1 MTRTTLKLKPAAK
14 TVRKA
19 PATRPAPSA
28 ARAPSTTARTG
39 TSRPAGPPRAGAPR
53 PGAAR
58 PAGTHTPN
66 ARPARSDNGPVRQR
80 PAGAAPRDGMPTR
93 PARGPRADGPGRT
106 AERSDTLRPPR
117 PDGAAPR
124 SAARPGSG
132 AVPRPRTAPKPLPD
146 TGERLSKKVMQLK
159 ECSRKEAEQ
168 YIEGGWVQVNGVV
181 IEEPQHRVDRE
192 TITLDPNASLME
204 LTPVTLL
211 LNKPAG
217 HTDGLEELPPA
228 RAGAPARPGAPGR
241 KAPPANARALLT
253 PANHWAGDPTD
264 TRVLKRH
271 FNHLEADVELEN
283 GATGLVVFTQD
294 WRTTRKLTED
304 MSTMEH
310 EFLVEVKGEVEPN
323 ALKPIAYALKDERLD
338 LPQVKVSVN
347 STTPE
352 SSRLRFAIKGSHPGL
367 IAFLCE
373 KAGLQ
378 ILAMKR
384 IRLGRVALSDLPV
397 GQWRYVAGW
406 EKF

>member
-1 MTRTTLKLKPAAK
+1 MSTSPTKPPRPTLTKPIKPARAAAPAPARASASAPLPQRPTGATRTPSPSR
-14 TVRKA
+14 V
-19 PATRPAPSA
+19 PSA
-28 ARAPSTTARTG
+28 VRG
-39 TSRPAGPPRAGAPR
+39 
-53 PGAAR
+53 PGAAYR
-58 PAGTHTPN
+58 PSAP
-66 ARPARSDNGPVRQR
+66 
-80 PAGAAPRDGMPTR
+80 GAASTTVPSTKKPRLRKPR
-93 PARGPRADGPGRT
+93 KEPVAEAPAVT
-106 AERSDTLRPPR
+106 TS
-117 PDGAAPR
+117 
-124 SAARPGSG
+124 SA
-132 AVPRPRTAPKPLPD
+132 
-146 TGERLSKKVMQLK
+146 GERLSKRVMALK
-159 ECSRKEAEQ
+159 DCSRKEAEQ

-204 LTPVTLL
+204 ITPVTLL

-217 HTDGLEELPPA
+217 HTDGLEELTPVRP
-228 RAGAPARPGAPGR
+228 GAPARTGAPGR
-241 KAPPANARALLT
+241 KAPPANARALVT
-253 PANHWAGDPTD
+253 TANHWEGDPTD

-271 FNHLEADVELEN
+271 FNHLEADVELET

-310 EFLVEVKGEVEPN
+310 EFLVEVKGEVDPD

-397 GQWRYVAGW
+397 GQWRYLAGW

>member
-1 MTRTTLKLKPAAK
+1 MSTSGAKPPRPILTKPIKPTRAA
-14 TVRKA
+14 A
-19 PATRPAPSA
+19 PARAPASAPQPQRATGAARTPSGPRGPSALRSPGAAHRPGPTTTAQTPAPSTKKP
-28 ARAPSTTARTG
+28 RLRKPRKEPVVEAP
-39 TSRPAGPPRAGAPR
+39 
-53 PGAAR
+53 
-58 PAGTHTPN
+58 
-66 ARPARSDNGPVRQR
+66 
-80 PAGAAPRDGMPTR
+80 
-93 PARGPRADGPGRT
+93 
-106 AERSDTLRPPR
+106 
-117 PDGAAPR
+117 
-124 SAARPGSG
+124 
-132 AVPRPRTAPKPLPD
+132 AVS
-146 TGERLSKKVMQLK
+146 TGERLSKRVMALK
-159 ECSRKEAEQ
+159 DCSRKEAEQ

-181 IEEPQHRVDRE
+181 VEEPQHRVDLE

-217 HTDGLEELPPA
+217 HTDGLEELAPLRAGSPA
-228 RAGAPARPGAPGR
+228 RTGTPGR
-241 KAPPANARALLT
+241 KAPPVNARALLT
-253 PANHWAGDPTD
+253 PANHWEGDPTD

-271 FNHLEADVELEN
+271 FNHLDADVELET

-310 EFLVEVKGEVEPN
+310 EFLVEVKGEVEPD

-373 KAGLQ
+373 KAGLH
-378 ILAMKR
+378 ILGMKR

-397 GQWRYVAGW
+397 GQWRYLAGW

>member
-1 MTRTTLKLKPAAK
+1 MSTSPTKPPRPTLTKPIKPARAAAAAPALARAPASAPLPQRPADATRTPSPSRAPSAVRGPGAAY
-14 TVRKA
+14 RPSA
-19 PATRPAPSA
+19 PGAAPTPAPSTKKPRLRKPRKEPVA
-28 ARAPSTTARTG
+28 EAPAVAPS
-39 TSRPAGPPRAGAPR
+39 
-53 PGAAR
+53 
-58 PAGTHTPN
+58 
-66 ARPARSDNGPVRQR
+66 
-80 PAGAAPRDGMPTR
+80 
-93 PARGPRADGPGRT
+93 
-106 AERSDTLRPPR
+106 
-117 PDGAAPR
+117 
-124 SAARPGSG
+124 SAA
-132 AVPRPRTAPKPLPD
+132 
-146 TGERLSKKVMQLK
+146 ERLSKRVMALK
-159 ECSRKEAEQ
+159 DCSRKEAEQ

-181 IEEPQHRVDRE
+181 IEEPQHRVDTQ

-204 LTPVTLL
+204 LAPVTLL

-217 HTDGLEELPPA
+217 HNDGLDELPPT
-228 RAGAPARPGAPGR
+228 RAGASTRPTPAGR
-241 KAPPANARALLT
+241 KAPPANARVLLT
-253 PANHWAGDPTD
+253 PANHWNGDASEI
-264 TRVLKRH
+264 RVLKRH

-304 MSTMEH
+304 MATMEH
-310 EFLVEVKGEVEPN
+310 EFLVEVKGEIEPD
-323 ALKPIAYALKDERLD
+323 ALKPISYALKDERLD

-373 KAGLQ
+373 KADLQ

-397 GQWRYVAGW
+397 GQWRYLAGW

>member
-1 MTRTTLKLKPAAK
+1 MSTSGAKPPRPILTKPIKPTRAA
-14 TVRKA
+14 A
-19 PATRPAPSA
+19 PARAPASAPQPQRATGAARTPSGPRGPSALRSPGAAHRPGPTTTAQTPAPSTKKP
-28 ARAPSTTARTG
+28 RLRKPRKEPVVEAP
-39 TSRPAGPPRAGAPR
+39 
-53 PGAAR
+53 
-58 PAGTHTPN
+58 
-66 ARPARSDNGPVRQR
+66 
-80 PAGAAPRDGMPTR
+80 AAP
-93 PARGPRADGPGRT
+93 
-106 AERSDTLRPPR
+106 
-117 PDGAAPR
+117 
-124 SAARPGSG
+124 
-132 AVPRPRTAPKPLPD
+132 
-146 TGERLSKKVMQLK
+146 TGERLSKRVMALK
-159 ECSRKEAEQ
+159 DCSRKEAEQ

-181 IEEPQHRVDRE
+181 VEEPQHRVDLE

-217 HTDGLEELPPA
+217 HTDGLEELAPLRAGSPA
-228 RAGAPARPGAPGR
+228 RTGAPGR

-253 PANHWAGDPTD
+253 PANHWEGDPTD

-271 FNHLEADVELEN
+271 FNHLEADVELET

-310 EFLVEVKGEVEPN
+310 EFLVEVKGEVEPD
-323 ALKPIAYALKDERLD
+323 ALKPIGYALKDERLD

-373 KAGLQ
+373 KAGLH
-378 ILAMKR
+378 ILGMKR

-397 GQWRYVAGW
+397 GQWRYLAGW

>member
-1 MTRTTLKLKPAAK
+1 MSTSGAKPPRPILTKPIKPTRAA
-14 TVRKA
+14 A
-19 PATRPAPSA
+19 PARAPASAPQPQRATGAARTPSGPRGPSVLRSPEAAHRPGPTTTAQTPAPSTKKPRLRKPRKEPVVEAPA
-28 ARAPSTTARTG
+28 AT
-39 TSRPAGPPRAGAPR
+39 
-53 PGAAR
+53 
-58 PAGTHTPN
+58 
-66 ARPARSDNGPVRQR
+66 
-80 PAGAAPRDGMPTR
+80 
-93 PARGPRADGPGRT
+93 
-106 AERSDTLRPPR
+106 
-117 PDGAAPR
+117 
-124 SAARPGSG
+124 
-132 AVPRPRTAPKPLPD
+132 
-146 TGERLSKKVMQLK
+146 TGERLSKRVMSLK
-159 ECSRKEAEQ
+159 DCSRKEAEQ

-181 IEEPQHRVDRE
+181 VEEPQHRVDLE

-217 HTDGLEELPPA
+217 HTDGLEELTPV
-228 RAGAPARPGAPGR
+228 RAGAPARTGAPGR
-241 KAPPANARALLT
+241 KAPPANARTLLT
-253 PANHWAGDPTD
+253 PANHWEGDPTD

-271 FNHLEADVELEN
+271 FNHLEADVELET

-310 EFLVEVKGEVEPN
+310 EFLVEVKGEVELD

-373 KAGLQ
+373 KAGLH
-378 ILAMKR
+378 ILGMKR

-397 GQWRYVAGW
+397 GQWRYLAGW

>member
-1 MTRTTLKLKPAAK
+1 MSTSDAKPPRPILTKPVKPTRAAAPARAPASAPQPQRATSATRTPSGPRGPSALRSPGAAHRPGS
-14 TVRKA
+14 TTTA
-19 PATRPAPSA
+19 QTPAPSSKKPRLRKPRKEPVVEAPA
-28 ARAPSTTARTG
+28 ATA
-39 TSRPAGPPRAGAPR
+39 
-53 PGAAR
+53 
-58 PAGTHTPN
+58 
-66 ARPARSDNGPVRQR
+66 
-80 PAGAAPRDGMPTR
+80 
-93 PARGPRADGPGRT
+93 
-106 AERSDTLRPPR
+106 
-117 PDGAAPR
+117 
-124 SAARPGSG
+124 
-132 AVPRPRTAPKPLPD
+132 
-146 TGERLSKKVMQLK
+146 GERLSKRVMALK
-159 ECSRKEAEQ
+159 DCSRKEAEQ

-181 IEEPQHRVDRE
+181 VEEPQHRVDRE

-217 HTDGLEELPPA
+217 HTDGLEELAPVRAGSPA
-228 RAGAPARPGAPGR
+228 RNGAPGR

-310 EFLVEVKGEVEPN
+310 EFLVEVKGEVEPD

-384 IRLGRVALSDLPV
+384 IRLGRVTLSDLPV
-397 GQWRYVAGW
+397 GQWRYLAGW

>member
-1 MTRTTLKLKPAAK
+1 MSTPDAKPPRPILTKPVKPARAA
-14 TVRKA
+14 A
-19 PATRPAPSA
+19 PVKPPASAAQPQRATGATRSTQTGSRGPSALQSLGTAHRPGPTSAAPTPAPSTKKPRLRKPRKEPVVEAPA
-28 ARAPSTTARTG
+28 AT
-39 TSRPAGPPRAGAPR
+39 
-53 PGAAR
+53 
-58 PAGTHTPN
+58 
-66 ARPARSDNGPVRQR
+66 
-80 PAGAAPRDGMPTR
+80 
-93 PARGPRADGPGRT
+93 
-106 AERSDTLRPPR
+106 
-117 PDGAAPR
+117 
-124 SAARPGSG
+124 
-132 AVPRPRTAPKPLPD
+132 
-146 TGERLSKKVMQLK
+146 TGERLSKRVMALK
-159 ECSRKEAEQ
+159 DCSRKEAEQ

-181 IEEPQHRVDRE
+181 VEEPQHRVVLQ
-192 TITLDPNASLME
+192 TITMDPNASLME

-217 HTDGLEELPPA
+217 HTDGLEELPPV
-228 RAGAPARPGAPGR
+228 RAVSPARPGAPGR

-253 PANHWAGDPTD
+253 PAHHWGGDPTD

-271 FNHLEADVELEN
+271 FNQLEADVELET

-294 WRTTRKLTED
+294 WRTMRKLTED

-310 EFLVEVKGEVEPN
+310 EFLVEVKGEVEPE
-323 ALKPIAYALKDERLD
+323 ALKPISYALKDERLD

-347 STTPE
+347 STTLE

-378 ILAMKR
+378 ILGMKR

-397 GQWRYVAGW
+397 GQWRYLAGW

>member
-1 MTRTTLKLKPAAK
+1 MTRTTLKLKPATK
-14 TVRKA
+14 TVSKA
-19 PATRPAPSA
+19 PAARPAPSA
-28 ARAPSTTARTG
+28 ARAPSATARTG
-39 TSRPAGPPRAGAPR
+39 ASRPAGPPRAGAPR

-66 ARPARSDNGPVRQR
+66 ARPARSEDAPVRQR

-93 PARGPRADGPGRT
+93 P
-106 AERSDTLRPPR
+106 
-117 PDGAAPR
+117 
-124 SAARPGSG
+124 GSG
-132 AVPRPRTAPKPLPD
+132 TVPRPRTVPKPLPD

-159 ECSRKEAEQ
+159 DCSRKEAEQ

-181 IEEPQHRVDRE
+181 VEEPQHRVDRE
-192 TITLDPNASLME
+192 TITLDANASLME

-217 HTDGLEELPPA
+217 HTDGLEELSPV
-228 RAGAPARPGAPGR
+228 RAGAPVRPSAPGR

-253 PANHWAGDPTD
+253 PAAHWEGDPTD

-271 FNHLEADVELEN
+271 FNHLEADVELET

-310 EFLVEVKGEVEPN
+310 EFLVEVKGEVEPD

-338 LPQVKVSVN
+338 LPLVKVSVN

-397 GQWRYVAGW
+397 GQWRYLAGW

>member
-1 MTRTTLKLKPAAK
+1 MSTSGAKPPRPILTKPVKPTRAAASARAPASAPQPQRATSATRTPSGPRGPSVLRSPGAAHRPGP
-14 TVRKA
+14 TTTA
-19 PATRPAPSA
+19 QTPAPSSKKP
-28 ARAPSTTARTG
+28 RLRKPRKEPVVEAP
-39 TSRPAGPPRAGAPR
+39 
-53 PGAAR
+53 
-58 PAGTHTPN
+58 
-66 ARPARSDNGPVRQR
+66 
-80 PAGAAPRDGMPTR
+80 
-93 PARGPRADGPGRT
+93 
-106 AERSDTLRPPR
+106 
-117 PDGAAPR
+117 
-124 SAARPGSG
+124 
-132 AVPRPRTAPKPLPD
+132 AVS
-146 TGERLSKKVMQLK
+146 TGERLSKRVMALK
-159 ECSRKEAEQ
+159 DCSRKEAEQ

-181 IEEPQHRVDRE
+181 VEEPQHRVDRE

-217 HTDGLEELPPA
+217 HTDGLEELAPLRAGSPA
-228 RAGAPARPGAPGR
+228 RTGAPGR

-253 PANHWAGDPTD
+253 PANHWEGDPTD

-271 FNHLEADVELEN
+271 FNHLEADVELET

-310 EFLVEVKGEVEPN
+310 EFLVEVKGEVEPD
-323 ALKPIAYALKDERLD
+323 ALKPIGYALKDERLD
-338 LPQVKVSVN
+338 LPQVKISVN

-378 ILAMKR
+378 ILGMKR

-397 GQWRYVAGW
+397 GQWRYLAGW

>member
-1 MTRTTLKLKPAAK
+1 MSTSGAKPPRPILTKPIKPTRAA
-14 TVRKA
+14 A
-19 PATRPAPSA
+19 PARAPASAPQPQRATGAARTPSGPRGPSALRSPGAAHRPGTTTTAQTPAPSTKKPRLRKPRKEPVVEAPA
-28 ARAPSTTARTG
+28 AT
-39 TSRPAGPPRAGAPR
+39 
-53 PGAAR
+53 
-58 PAGTHTPN
+58 
-66 ARPARSDNGPVRQR
+66 
-80 PAGAAPRDGMPTR
+80 
-93 PARGPRADGPGRT
+93 
-106 AERSDTLRPPR
+106 
-117 PDGAAPR
+117 
-124 SAARPGSG
+124 
-132 AVPRPRTAPKPLPD
+132 
-146 TGERLSKKVMQLK
+146 TGERLSKRVMALK
-159 ECSRKEAEQ
+159 DCSRKEAEQ

-181 IEEPQHRVDRE
+181 VEEPQHRVDLE

-217 HTDGLEELPPA
+217 HTDGLEELAPLRAGSPA
-228 RAGAPARPGAPGR
+228 RTGTPGR
-241 KAPPANARALLT
+241 KAPPVNARALLT
-253 PANHWAGDPTD
+253 PANHWEGDPTD

-271 FNHLEADVELEN
+271 FNHLEADVELET

-310 EFLVEVKGEVEPN
+310 EFLVEVKGEVEPD

-373 KAGLQ
+373 KAGLH
-378 ILAMKR
+378 ILGMKR

-397 GQWRYVAGW
+397 GQWRYLAGW

>member
-1 MTRTTLKLKPAAK
+1 MTRNTLKLNPAAK
-14 TVRKA
+14 TPKRL
-19 PATRPAPSA
+19 PAGQTPARQATPAP
-28 ARAPSTTARTG
+28 
-39 TSRPAGPPRAGAPR
+39 RPAG
-53 PGAAR
+53 
-58 PAGTHTPN
+58 N
-66 ARPARSDNGPVRQR
+66 
-80 PAGAAPRDGMPTR
+80 APRDGAPPRPLRSR
-93 PARGPRADGPGRT
+93 PADGHPRPP
-106 AERSDTLRPPR
+106 ERAGATRPPR
-117 PDGAAPR
+117 AESAGTR
-124 SAARPGSG
+124 SAARPASG
-132 AVPRPRTAPKPLPD
+132 ATPRQRPAPAPLPD

-159 ECSRKEAEQ
+159 DCSRKEAEQ
-168 YIEGGWVQVNGVV
+168 YIEGGWVQVNGKV
-181 IEEPQHRVDRE
+181 IEEPQHRVDQE

-204 LTPVTLL
+204 LTPVTIL

-217 HTDGLEELPPA
+217 HTDGLEELPPT
-228 RAGAPARPGAPGR
+228 RAGAPMR
-241 KAPPANARALLT
+241 PPARGAKVPPPNARLLLT
-253 PANHWAGDPTD
+253 PAQRWEGDASE

-310 EFLVEVKGEVEPN
+310 EFLVEVQGEIEPD
-323 ALKPIAYALKDERLD
+323 ALKPIGYALKDERLD

-384 IRLGRVALSDLPV
+384 IRLGRVTLADLPV
-397 GQWRYVAGW
+397 GQWRYLAGW

>member
-1 MTRTTLKLKPAAK
+1 MTRTTLKLKPTSKEAPKAAPK
-14 TVRKA
+14 TTAVA
-19 PATRPAPSA
+19 ATRATSAP
-28 ARAPSTTARTG
+28 T
-39 TSRPAGPPRAGAPR
+39 
-53 PGAAR
+53 R
-58 PAGTHTPN
+58 PAGTLKPKPKP
-66 ARPARSDNGPVRQR
+66 ARPTSSPVSRS
-80 PAGAAPRDGMPTR
+80 
-93 PARGPRADGPGRT
+93 RA
-106 AERSDTLRPPR
+106 
-117 PDGAAPR
+117 
-124 SAARPGSG
+124 
-132 AVPRPRTAPKPLPD
+132 APKPLPD
-146 TGERLSKKVMQLK
+146 TGERLSKKVMQIK
-159 ECSRKEAEQ
+159 GCSRKEAEQ

-181 IEEPQHRVDRE
+181 IEEPQHRVARE

-217 HTDGLEELPPA
+217 HTDGLEDLPPP
-228 RAGAPARPGAPGR
+228 RAGTPSRPGARAR
-241 KAPPANARALLT
+241 KAPPANARALLI
-253 PANHWAGDPTD
+253 PAHHWADDPTD

-271 FNHLEADVELEN
+271 FNHLEADVELET

-304 MSTMEH
+304 MATMEH
-310 EFLVEVKGEVEPN
+310 EFLVEVKGEVGPDS
-323 ALKPIAYALKDERLD
+323 LKPIGYALKDERLD
-338 LPQVKVSVN
+338 LPQAKVSVN
-347 STTPE
+347 STTPQ

-397 GQWRYVAGW
+397 GQWRYLAGW

>member
-1 MTRTTLKLKPAAK
+1 MSTSDAKPPRPILTKPVKPTRAA
-14 TVRKA
+14 A
-19 PATRPAPSA
+19 PARAPASAPQPQRATGAARTPSGPRGPSALRSPGAAHRPGPTTTAQTPAPSTKKP
-28 ARAPSTTARTG
+28 RLRNPRKEPVVEAP
-39 TSRPAGPPRAGAPR
+39 
-53 PGAAR
+53 
-58 PAGTHTPN
+58 
-66 ARPARSDNGPVRQR
+66 
-80 PAGAAPRDGMPTR
+80 
-93 PARGPRADGPGRT
+93 
-106 AERSDTLRPPR
+106 
-117 PDGAAPR
+117 
-124 SAARPGSG
+124 
-132 AVPRPRTAPKPLPD
+132 AVS
-146 TGERLSKKVMQLK
+146 TGERLSKRVMALK
-159 ECSRKEAEQ
+159 DCSRKEAEQ

-181 IEEPQHRVDRE
+181 VEEPQHRVDLE

-217 HTDGLEELPPA
+217 HTDGLEELAPLRAGSPA
-228 RAGAPARPGAPGR
+228 RTGAPGR

-253 PANHWAGDPTD
+253 PANHWEGDPTD

-271 FNHLEADVELEN
+271 FNHLEADVELET

-310 EFLVEVKGEVEPN
+310 EFLVEVKGEVELD
-323 ALKPIAYALKDERLD
+323 ALKPIAYALKDVRLD

-373 KAGLQ
+373 KAGLH
-378 ILAMKR
+378 ILGMKR

-397 GQWRYVAGW
+397 GQWRYLAGW

>member
-1 MTRTTLKLKPAAK
+1 MSTPDAKPPRPILTKPVKPARAA
-14 TVRKA
+14 A
-19 PATRPAPSA
+19 PVKPPASAAQPQRATGATRSTPTGSSGPSALQSLGTAHRPGPTSAAPTPAPSTKKPRLRKPRKEPVVEAPA
-28 ARAPSTTARTG
+28 AT
-39 TSRPAGPPRAGAPR
+39 
-53 PGAAR
+53 
-58 PAGTHTPN
+58 
-66 ARPARSDNGPVRQR
+66 
-80 PAGAAPRDGMPTR
+80 
-93 PARGPRADGPGRT
+93 
-106 AERSDTLRPPR
+106 
-117 PDGAAPR
+117 
-124 SAARPGSG
+124 
-132 AVPRPRTAPKPLPD
+132 
-146 TGERLSKKVMQLK
+146 TGERLSKRVMALK
-159 ECSRKEAEQ
+159 DCSRKEAEQ

-181 IEEPQHRVDRE
+181 VEEPQHRVDLE
-192 TITLDPNASLME
+192 TITMDPNASLME

-217 HTDGLEELPPA
+217 HTDGLEELAPVRAGSPA
-228 RAGAPARPGAPGR
+228 RNGAPGR

-253 PANHWAGDPTD
+253 PAHHWDGDPTD

-310 EFLVEVKGEVEPN
+310 EFLVEVKGEVEPE
-323 ALKPIAYALKDERLD
+323 ALKPIGYALKDERLD

-378 ILAMKR
+378 ILGMKR

-397 GQWRYVAGW
+397 GQWRYLAGW

>member
-1 MTRTTLKLKPAAK
+1 M
-14 TVRKA
+14 
-19 PATRPAPSA
+19 
-28 ARAPSTTARTG
+28 
-39 TSRPAGPPRAGAPR
+39 
-53 PGAAR
+53 
-58 PAGTHTPN
+58 
-66 ARPARSDNGPVRQR
+66 
-80 PAGAAPRDGMPTR
+80 
-93 PARGPRADGPGRT
+93 
-106 AERSDTLRPPR
+106 
-117 PDGAAPR
+117 
-124 SAARPGSG
+124 
-132 AVPRPRTAPKPLPD
+132 
-146 TGERLSKKVMQLK
+146 
-159 ECSRKEAEQ
+159 
-168 YIEGGWVQVNGVV
+168 
-181 IEEPQHRVDRE
+181 
-192 TITLDPNASLME
+192 DPNASLME

-217 HTDGLEELPPA
+217 HTDGLEELAPVRAGSPA
-228 RAGAPARPGAPGR
+228 RNGAPGR

-253 PANHWAGDPTD
+253 PAHHWAGDPTD

-271 FNHLEADVELEN
+271 FNHLEADVELET

-310 EFLVEVKGEVEPN
+310 EFLVEVKGEVEPD
-323 ALKPIAYALKDERLD
+323 ALKPIGYALKDERLD

-378 ILAMKR
+378 ILGMKR

-397 GQWRYVAGW
+397 GQWRYLAGW

>member
-1 MTRTTLKLKPAAK
+1 MSTSDAKPPRPILTKPVKPTRAAAPARAPASAPQPQRATSATRTPSGPRGPSALRSPGAAHRPGP
-14 TVRKA
+14 TTTA
-19 PATRPAPSA
+19 QTPAPSTKKPRLRKPRKEPVVEAPA
-28 ARAPSTTARTG
+28 AS
-39 TSRPAGPPRAGAPR
+39 
-53 PGAAR
+53 
-58 PAGTHTPN
+58 
-66 ARPARSDNGPVRQR
+66 
-80 PAGAAPRDGMPTR
+80 
-93 PARGPRADGPGRT
+93 
-106 AERSDTLRPPR
+106 
-117 PDGAAPR
+117 
-124 SAARPGSG
+124 
-132 AVPRPRTAPKPLPD
+132 
-146 TGERLSKKVMQLK
+146 TGERLSKRVMALK
-159 ECSRKEAEQ
+159 DCSRKEAEQ

-181 IEEPQHRVDRE
+181 VEEPQHRVDLE

-217 HTDGLEELPPA
+217 HTDGLEELAPLRAGSPA
-228 RAGAPARPGAPGR
+228 RTGAPGR

-253 PANHWAGDPTD
+253 PANHWEGDPTD

-271 FNHLEADVELEN
+271 FNHLEADVELET

-310 EFLVEVKGEVEPN
+310 EFLVEVKGEVEPD

-373 KAGLQ
+373 KAGLH
-378 ILAMKR
+378 ILGMKR

-397 GQWRYVAGW
+397 GQWRYLAGW